1 MKRLIGY
8 ALLALLLAGCSTLS
22 DQYPENI
29 LEWHK
34 DKKSPGAIVLHRDP
48 RVGDWAEWQRRVM
61 VRMGQYQVADVLRRE
76 VFAPKKDG
84 LWRIVSTGDL
94 EPIEGIPGSF
104 YTRYHVDDRG
114 EVKAA
119 FLGFNNEDFQKES
132 PIEVFPALSEEIESN
147 ANRFPA
153 DFDQN
158 PMLKTKAMEIGRL
171 QGGNRVLVR
180 TKLGDVATRVYVT
193 TDDRTD
199 PEEGFEEPLYFH
211 WMFFISDDVPF
222 QLVARIHFLSREPA
236 AQAGPNLEV
245 MELIRAE
252 RGP

>member
-1 MKRLIGY
+1 MKPRLF
-8 ALLALLLAGCSTLS
+8 AVFLLLLVAGCSLS

-34 DKKSPGAIVLHRDP
+34 AKKSPGAIVLHRNV
-48 RVGDWAEWQRRVM
+48 RTGDWAEWQRQVM
-61 VRMGQYQVADVLRRE
+61 LRPGQYQVADVTKRE

-84 LWRIVSTGDL
+84 FWRVVSTGDL
-94 EPIEGIPGSF
+94 EPVEGIPGSF
-104 YTRYHVDDRG
+104 YTRYHVNNQG

-119 FLGFNNEDFQKES
+119 FLGFVAEDFLQEA

-147 ANRFPA
+147 PNRWPA
-153 DFDQN
+153 DFEQN
-158 PMLKTKAMEIGRL
+158 PMFKTKAMEIGRL
-171 QGGNRVLVR
+171 QGGNRVLVKTR
-180 TKLGDVATRVYVT
+180 IGEVSTRVYVT
-193 TDDRTD
+193 TEDHTD
-199 PEEGFEEPLYFH
+199 PEEGFEEPLYYH
-211 WMFFISDDVPF
+211 WMFFVSDEVPF
-222 QLVARIHFLSREPA
+222 QLVARIHFVSREPT